1 MTLPAGELLAL
12 AMLVTLAI
20 AIFSGLP
27 VAVVLIAIGLVF
39 GGLGVLAGT
48 VRAPEL
54 GAIFFRIYGTL
65 TESDDLAYASVPVLI
80 FMGAMLQSA
89 AFAGDLLAA
98 LQRLAGRRRAALPVA
113 VMAIG
118 LLLAPLAG
126 VIAASVSTLALLA
139 LPTLLERGYRPSAAG
154 GIVAAAGTLGVIV
167 PPSIM
172 LFFIA
177 DALGAQVPALF
188 LGMLLPAALLFALYV
203 ACVLMADRS
212 NHAALPGAP
221 ADPASA
227 ARGTSLRRLAWPALL
242 LVGMVAAV
250 GLGWSS
256 LSEAA
261 ALGAAGA
268 TLLAALDGRL
278 SGQTFDAVVHRTVLV
293 TSMIFFIFVGA
304 SLFALVF
311 HLLGGGRL
319 LAAGTRALDLGPGGT
334 LAAIMVVVFVLGFFF
349 DWLELVLIAFPI
361 FKPVLDELVFA
372 GHVGPTH
379 VAICW
384 IAVLLTLNIQTS
396 FLTPPFGYA
405 LFLLKGSAPPAVR
418 MADLYRGVVPYIVAQ
433 IVVLGLVIVFP
444 AIATWLPDRVLD
456 LTLPRGGKFSD

>member
-1 MTLPAGELLAL
+1 MTLPAGELLAI

-20 AIFSGLP
+20 ALFSGLP
-27 VAVVLIAIGLVF
+27 VAVVLIAVGLAF
-39 GGLGVLAGT
+39 GGLGVLAGV

-65 TESDDLAYASVPVLI
+65 TESDDLAYAAVPVLI

-89 AFAGDLLAA
+89 GFAGDLLAA

-126 VIAASVSTLALLA
+126 AIAASVSTLALLA

-154 GIVAAAGTLGVIV
+154 GVVAAAGTLGVIV

-177 DALGAQVPALF
+177 DSLGVQVPALF

-203 ACVLMADRS
+203 ACVLLAERS
-212 NHAALPGAP
+212 SRASLPEPP

-227 ARGTSLRRLAWPALL
+227 QRGAALRRLAWPAPLL
-242 LVGMVAAV
+242 AGMVAAV

-278 SGQTFDAVVHRTVLV
+278 SWRTFDAVVHRTVLV

-311 HLLGGGRL
+311 HLLGGGRM
-319 LAAGTRALDLGPGGT
+319 LAAGTRALDLGAGGT
-334 LAAIMVVVFVLGFFF
+334 LVVIMLVVFVLGFFF

-372 GHVGPTH
+372 GHVGPAH
-379 VAICW
+379 VAVCW
-384 IAVLLTLNIQTS
+384 IAVLLTLNLQTS

-418 MADLYRGVVPYIVAQ
+418 MADLYRGVVPYLVAQ
-433 IVVLGLVIVFP
+433 IVAIALVIVFP

-456 LTLPRGGKFSD
+456 LSLRRGGKFSD

>member
-1 MTLPAGELLAL
+1 
-12 AMLVTLAI
+12 
-20 AIFSGLP
+20 
-27 VAVVLIAIGLVF
+27 
-39 GGLGVLAGT
+39 
-48 VRAPEL
+48 
-54 GAIFFRIYGTL
+54 
-65 TESDDLAYASVPVLI
+65 
-80 FMGAMLQSA
+80 
-89 AFAGDLLAA
+89 
-98 LQRLAGRRRAALPVA
+98 
-113 VMAIG
+113 
-118 LLLAPLAG
+118 
-126 VIAASVSTLALLA
+126 
-139 LPTLLERGYRPSAAG
+139 
-154 GIVAAAGTLGVIV
+154 
-167 PPSIM
+167 
-172 LFFIA
+172 
-177 DALGAQVPALF
+177 
-188 LGMLLPAALLFALYV
+188 
-203 ACVLMADRS
+203 
-212 NHAALPGAP
+212 
-221 ADPASA
+221 
-227 ARGTSLRRLAWPALL
+227 
-242 LVGMVAAV
+242 MVAAV

-278 SGQTFDAVVHRTVLV
+278 SWRTFDAVVHRTVLV

-372 GHVGPTH
+372 GHVGPAH